1 MPEAVFGINLFP
13 LQAYFVED
21 DPMQARIVIIA
32 VVVII
37 AVAIVFRFVNRG
49 GKSPVA
55 SGGGSFSAAKRYSG
69 FSLRRAAA
77 PYGLDGEQIKL
88 LDYVFRN
95 DNVSDPPRVLKD
107 SAGLDRHFRR
117 AYKNIVRDSGGSDRM
132 QQNLSKL
139 YILRNTIEAAPVED
153 DVSSS
158 MPVENTEAVIKYG
171 NDSYAV
177 RIYFSN
183 NRNIITEIPRSPL
196 GTSLKIGSGTNVTL
210 TYLSRSNNSYS
221 LICSYVGIEKTE
233 SGPGFRMTSNSR
245 PRPLTK
251 RQYRRRRIDIRCEFY
266 FVQAFESGKGRNK
279 TTRLVVSP
287 RKFNGVIRD
296 ISAGG
301 CSIKTPVP
309 VQAAS
314 RLKIGCF
321 ISGKEQTTVLGQ
333 VMRSNRSA
341 TVSVLHIKFIKV
353 PMRAYNAIN
362 TLVFGFNEKR
372 QSDTT
377 GLT

>member
-1 MPEAVFGINLFP
+1 MPGVTFGIHLFP

-21 DPMQARIVIIA
+21 DPNQARIVIIA
-32 VVVII
+32 VVAII
-37 AVAIVFRFVNRG
+37 AIAIIFRFVNRG
-49 GKSPVA
+49 GKSPVG
-55 SGGGSFSAAKRYSG
+55 SGGSISAAKRYSG
-69 FSLRRAAA
+69 FTLRRAAA

-88 LDYVFRN
+88 LDYIFRN
-95 DNVSDPPRVLKD
+95 DNVSDPVSVMKD

-139 YILRNTIEAAPVED
+139 YILRNAIEAAPVED
-153 DVSSS
+153 EISSS
-158 MPVENTEAVIKYG
+158 MPVQNTEAVIKYG

-177 RIYFSN
+177 RILFSN
-183 NRNIITEIPRSPL
+183 NRNIITEVPRSPL

-221 LICSYVGIEKTE
+221 LVCGYVGIEKTE
-233 SGPGFRMTSNSR
+233 SGPGFRITSSSR

-251 RQYRRRRIDIRCEFY
+251 RQYRRRRIDIRCEFF
-266 FVQAFESGKGRNK
+266 FVQVFESGKGRNK
-279 TTRLVVSP
+279 TSKLVVSP
-287 RKFNGVIRD
+287 KKFNGIIRD

-321 ISGKEQTTVLGQ
+321 ISGKEQTAVLGQ
-333 VMRSNRSA
+333 VIRSNRSA
-341 TVSVLHIKFIKV
+341 AGTVIHVKFLKV
-353 PMRAYNAIN
+353 PMRAFNTIN
-362 TLVFGFNEKR
+362 TLVFGFNEK
-372 QSDTT
+372 
-377 GLT
+377 